1 MADVVV
7 IIPIAKPGPYGN
19 GNKHEQAQPAK
30 VFCSLSIEK
39 TAVHAEDGSQ
49 RAEQFKQNF
58 LAEQA
63 RLWGND
69 AAEQKQQ
76 IAQVQAKQQ
85 QQQAHPQTAVSKD
98 F

>member
-1 MADVVV
+1 MKL
-7 IIPIAKPGPYGN
+7 IKTIAIGSVLLGLV
-19 GNKHEQAQPAK
+19 G
-30 VFCSLSIEK
+30 
-39 TAVHAEDGSQ
+39 AVHAEDGSQ

-85 QQQAHPQTAVSKD
+85 PQEGHAQTAVSKG

>member
-1 MADVVV
+1 MKL
-7 IIPIAKPGPYGN
+7 IKTIAIGSVLFGLA
-19 GNKHEQAQPAK
+19 G
-30 VFCSLSIEK
+30 
-39 TAVHAEDGSQ
+39 AVHAEDGSQ

-85 QQQAHPQTAVSKD
+85 QQEGHAQTAVSKD

>member
-1 MADVVV
+1 MKL
-7 IIPIAKPGPYGN
+7 IKTIAIGSVLLGLA
-19 GNKHEQAQPAK
+19 G
-30 VFCSLSIEK
+30 
-39 TAVHAEDGSQ
+39 AVHAEDGSQ

-69 AAEQKQQ
+69 TADQKQQ
-76 IAQVQAKQQ
+76 IAQVQAKQL
-85 QQQAHPQTAVSKD
+85 QQADLAKTAVSKD